1 MAAHVSRNIAVTFVG
16 DVITNLL
23 ALLLTF
29 LVARKLGAAGLG
41 AYSFAFAFASLFIV
55 LSEFGTLTF
64 LVKEVAADKSK
75 APLYVRSIAFLKFIF
90 GLVTF
95 GLSVMFIML
104 TKGSDPFAIRLVVL
118 ASIVMFFNYYGYLF
132 RAVFQAYERMEFD
145 AFLRVLEKFI
155 SVGSGIILL
164 FLGYGLEAVIIAQVV
179 SYFIVFVVSWVL
191 ITKKF
196 VPLGFHFDKKLAAR
210 IIVSSAPF
218 WLTSAFIYIYFRID
232 TVMLSFMTDYVQ
244 VGLYNA
250 GYKFLEALAFFQTA
264 VLVSVFPTFSR
275 LHMEGSKE
283 NLSKFF
289 KESFYFL
296 FSYAAPLCL
305 GGLMVSLQLLSFV
318 YGQPFTVANSVL
330 SLKILFIALFF
341 LFVNYIMGF
350 LLNSINK
357 GKQFTIVAGIAVIV
371 NVVTNLIVI
380 PKYGIVGSSFATVLT
395 EIVNFGLLFY
405 LIKKSGFSLPFVR
418 LLKPAFCAGL
428 MFILLYFFQKLW
440 LDKIFLENM
449 IAYISISVIF
459 GAFIY
464 FASMIIT
471 KGFDIKEMAGVVSRW
486 FE

>member
-1 MAAHVSRNIAVTFVG
+1 MAMAAHVSRNIAVTFVG

-95 GLSVMFIML
+95 GLSVIFIVL

-179 SYFIVFVVSWVL
+179 SYFIVFVVSWIL

-196 VPLGFHFDKKLAAR
+196 VPLGFYFD
-210 IIVSSAPF
+210 
-218 WLTSAFIYIYFRID
+218 
-232 TVMLSFMTDYVQ
+232 
-244 VGLYNA
+244 
-250 GYKFLEALAFFQTA
+250 
-264 VLVSVFPTFSR
+264 
-275 LHMEGSKE
+275 
-283 NLSKFF
+283 
-289 KESFYFL
+289 
-296 FSYAAPLCL
+296 
-305 GGLMVSLQLLSFV
+305 
-318 YGQPFTVANSVL
+318 
-330 SLKILFIALFF
+330 
-341 LFVNYIMGF
+341 
-350 LLNSINK
+350 
-357 GKQFTIVAGIAVIV
+357 
-371 NVVTNLIVI
+371 
-380 PKYGIVGSSFATVLT
+380 
-395 EIVNFGLLFY
+395 
-405 LIKKSGFSLPFVR
+405 
-418 LLKPAFCAGL
+418 
-428 MFILLYFFQKLW
+428 
-440 LDKIFLENM
+440 
-449 IAYISISVIF
+449 
-459 GAFIY
+459 
-464 FASMIIT
+464 
-471 KGFDIKEMAGVVSRW
+471 
-486 FE
+486 